1 MKIKF
6 LAVLSLA
13 AVAGLSGC
21 GGGSNTNTAVV
32 TNTTTTT
39 TTTNTNMAMS
49 TPMSTP
55 APARDAAA
63 ETAVKAAL
71 DKAGMKDVTV
81 SATTAVVTIRGTVA
95 KGKMGEAVQI
105 ATEAGKRKVDNQVVE
120 K

>member
-1 MKIKF
+1 MKIKV

-32 TNTTTTT
+32 TNTTT

-71 DKAGMKDVTV
+71 DTDGMKVVTV